1 MLAKENAQGFFSVLS
16 VCEYVCCS
24 WSVCREQ
31 CEKCC
36 GNSDETALRHDSV
49 AAEVLIRMG
58 GRDQLFFSRLGVQCN

>member
-1 MLAKENAQGFFSVLS
+1 MCGG
-16 VCEYVCCS
+16 S

-58 GRDQLFFSRLGVQCN
+58 G